1 MSCSQRPIYHRQ
13 RGLSMVTF
21 LAVAVVLVIGAIF
34 GMKIVPA
41 YMEYYTLKR
50 AVTRVAAEHRTG
62 TVADVRKG
70 FDAQAAIDN
79 IDVLGA
85 RDLDI
90 SKDSGEVVVTF
101 AYTKKV
107 PLFRNVSLVIE
118 FEGASNK

>member
-1 MSCSQRPIYHRQ
+1 MSCSQRPIYRRQ

-21 LAVAVVLVIGAIF
+21 LAVAVVLIIGAIG
-34 GMKIVPA
+34 GMKVVPA
-41 YMEYYTLKR
+41 YMEYYTLKKTV
-50 AVTRVAAEHRTG
+50 ARVATDHRTG

-79 IDVLGA
+79 IDVIGA

-90 SKDSGEVVVTF
+90 SKDSGEVVITF